1 MMMAVKNYQKPEGVL
16 TFDDVNLYT
25 KCEYKG
31 ERGWIMDK
39 GDHLIPEVDS
49 RHLNIEFEADIESAM
64 VHERLVNR
72 RLAEGRELWV
82 DFDHKLT
89 PGLTKE

>member
-1 MMMAVKNYQKPEGVL
+1 MMAVENYQKDDGLL
-16 TFDDVNLYT
+16 TFEDVNLYT

-31 ERGWIMDK
+31 ERGWIIDK
-39 GDHLIPEVDS
+39 GEHLIPEVDS
-49 RHLNIEFEADIESAM
+49 RHLRIEFEFDMEPAM

-72 RLAEGRELWV
+72 RLKEGRELWV

-89 PGLTKE
+89 PGGNSE